1 MLCMLSFI
9 NHYNILRC
17 QSNKVTKAPNKAR
30 PADTKL
36 FSPEIQFWLILP
48 SPTKIILPKLY
59 PILSS
64 LNDSIKELR
73 TLTPYCRVYMFNQ

>member
-36 FSPEIQFWLILP
+36 FSPEIQSLANPPISNKNHP
-48 SPTKIILPKLY
+48 SKTLSNPFKPK
-59 PILSS
+59 
-64 LNDSIKELR
+64 
-73 TLTPYCRVYMFNQ
+73 